1 MNTIPW
7 IRALAGALVAASVLL
22 IAPACAPSTE
32 LPDAA
37 TPAPTPT
44 PTPTPTSTSTSSA
57 IDLRAELGAL
67 EATYDARV
75 GVYALDTLTGQTV
88 AHRADERFAYASTFK
103 ALLAGVVLYEIDD
116 LDRVVAYGGDA
127 LVSYSPVTERYVA
140 TGLSVGELAE
150 AAVRASDNT
159 AANLLLDQLG
169 GPEGFA
175 AALARSGDE
184 ITQPE
189 RREPELNSAVPG
201 DPRDTSTPRALV
213 DTLRQYALGD
223 LLADAEKQTLID
235 WMSGNSTGDTLIRAG
250 APAGWTVADKSGTGG
265 HGTRN
270 DIGIVWPPDG
280 EPIVIAVL
288 TTRGVADAATDDA
301 LVAEAAAVALAGLTE
316 E

>member
-7 IRALAGALVAASVLL
+7 VRAVAGALVAASVLL
-22 IAPACAPSTE
+22 IAPACAPATE
-32 LPDAA
+32 VPDAA

-44 PTPTPTSTSTSSA
+44 STPTPTPNA
-57 IDLRAELGAL
+57 IDLGAELGAL

-75 GVYALDTLTGQTV
+75 GVYALDTETGQTV

-103 ALLAGVVLYEIDD
+103 ALLAGVVLHEIDD
-116 LDRVVAYGGDA
+116 LDRVVTYNSEA
-127 LVSYSPVTERYVA
+127 LVSYSPVTEQYVA

-150 AAVRASDNT
+150 AAVRTSDNT

-184 ITQPE
+184 VTQPE

-213 DTLRQYALGD
+213 ETLREYALGD
-223 LLADAEKQTLID
+223 LLADAEKQTLVD

-250 APAGWTVADKSGTGG
+250 APEGWTVADKSGTGG

-270 DIGIVWPPDG
+270 DIGLVWPPDG

-288 TTRGVADAATDDA
+288 TTRGVADASTDDA
-301 LVAEAAAVALAGLTE
+301 LVAEAAAVALAGLAE
-316 E
+316 EE

>member
-1 MNTIPW
+1 MKTIARA
-7 IRALAGALVAASVLL
+7 RALAGAVLATSVLL
-22 IAPACAPSTE
+22 IAPACAPSMDM
-32 LPDAA
+32 PDAA
-37 TPAPTPT
+37 TPTS
-44 PTPTPTSTSTSSA
+44 TPTSTSTPMPTPSA
-57 IDLRAELGAL
+57 IDLSADLGAL
-67 EATYDARV
+67 EERYEARI
-75 GVYALDTLTGQTV
+75 GIYALDTETGETV

-103 ALLAGVVLYEIDD
+103 ALLAGVILQEIDD
-116 LDRVVAYGGDA
+116 LDRVVTYGSDA
-127 LVSYSPVTERYVA
+127 LVSYSPITERYVEA
-140 TGLSVGELAE
+140 GLSVRELAE
-150 AAVRASDNT
+150 AAVRTSDNT

-175 AALARSGDE
+175 AALARSGDD

-213 DTLRQYALGD
+213 ETLRQFAFGD
-223 LLADAEKQTLID
+223 LLEDADKTTLIE

-250 APAGWTVADKSGTGG
+250 APEGSTVADKSGTGG

-288 TTRGVADAATDDA
+288 TTRDVADAATDDA

-316 E
+316 DGE